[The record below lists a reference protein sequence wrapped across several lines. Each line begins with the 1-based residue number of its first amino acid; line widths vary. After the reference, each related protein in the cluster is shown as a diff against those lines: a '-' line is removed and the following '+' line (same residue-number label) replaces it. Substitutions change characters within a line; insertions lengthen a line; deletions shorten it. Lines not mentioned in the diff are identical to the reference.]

1 MEKASKSAHL
11 APLKIHFQA
20 RRQWNWHLP
29 SATVLTSSTLKM
41 KMGDGQSEHI
51 VQMKNLKGGGVREE
65 EEDVSD

>member
-20 RRQWNWHLP
+20 RQQWNWHLP

-41 KMGDGQSEHI
+41 KMGDGRGEHP
-51 VQMKNLKGGGVREE
+51 VHMNFKGGEGGGSVRLM
-65 EEDVSD
+65 